1 MKSQEERMYSEKGI
15 LHNSFV
21 VKKAYDTLWDDIMEQ
36 FGLTRAEIDVLAFL
50 DGHPDH
56 NTAHDIVEYRMIAKS
71 HVSKAVDH
79 LLERKLLVREQDKL
93 DRRCM
98 HLIPTEAAERIIFAI
113 REKQQE
119 FRLKLTE
126 GFTEDELLF
135 FSKIISRFAD
145 NASALL

>member
-1 MKSQEERMYSEKGI
+1 MTGTGGNMYSEKGI

-21 VKKAYDTLWDDIMEQ
+21 VKKAYDILWDDIMEQ
-36 FGLTRAEIDVLAFL
+36 FRMTRAEIDVLAFL
-50 DGHPDH
+50 SNNPEK

-71 HVSKAVDH
+71 HVSKAVEN
-79 LLERKLLVREQDKL
+79 LLERGFLIREKDKF

-98 HLIPTEAAERIIFAI
+98 KLIITDTADHVISEIHVR
-113 REKQQE
+113 QQE
-119 FRLKLTE
+119 FTKKLTE

-145 NASALL
+145 NAAGLL